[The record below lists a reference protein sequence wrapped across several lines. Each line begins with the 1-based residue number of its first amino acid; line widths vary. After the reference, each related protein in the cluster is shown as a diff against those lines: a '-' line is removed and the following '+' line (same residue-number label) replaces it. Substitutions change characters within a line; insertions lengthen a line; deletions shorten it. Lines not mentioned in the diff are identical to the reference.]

1 MVDAN
6 LVKLAIDGYKGHV
19 AGNYSVSDAQET
31 LRAALV
37 EANGGKTSFDIKD
50 VRAGRCE
57 KVFTIV
63 EELVNAISEEGLRG
77 DEFFMNMVEDRNM
90 ALSDTP
96 VFHIERDSLLAVA
109 DIAEGTQGV
118 RRQRI
123 EGGTDITVT
132 TQLHA
137 VKIYEELN
145 RVLSGRIDFNKLVDS
160 VSRSFVKNELDSA
173 YAAFTGMFNKLQ
185 APYSESGSYDE
196 EKLLTLVEH
205 VEAATGQTA
214 MIVGTKKALRKV
226 TTAVVSDS
234 AKEDLY
240 NMGYYG
246 KVAGIPM
253 VAVKQRHEAGSNKFI
268 LDDKNLY
275 IFAGDSKP
283 IKRVTKGDVVMLTGN
298 PMTNADLTQEFLMAK
313 RTGIAIVMDR
323 DYGIYKMS

>member
-90 ALSDTP
+90 TLGDTP

-253 VAVKQRHEAGSNKFI
+253 VAVKQRHETGSNKFI

-275 IFAGDSKP
+275 IFAGGSKP
-283 IKRVTKGDVVMLTGN
+283 FKRVTEGDVVMLTGN

>member
-90 ALSDTP
+90 ALGDTP

-253 VAVKQRHEAGSNKFI
+253 VAVKQRHETGSNKFI

-283 IKRVTKGDVVMLTGN
+283 IKRVTEGDVVMLTGN

>member
-90 ALSDTP
+90 ALGDTP

-145 RVLSGRIDFNKLVDS
+145 RVLSGRIDFNKLVDL

-214 MIVGTKKALRKV
+214 MIVGTRRPCVRSLLLSCLIPQRKICTTWVTMARLLASRWLLLNSVMRPALTSSSWMTR
-226 TTAVVSDS
+226 TCTSSLAIPSPLS
-234 AKEDLY
+234 ASL
-240 NMGYYG
+240 
-246 KVAGIPM
+246 
-253 VAVKQRHEAGSNKFI
+253 R
-268 LDDKNLY
+268 
-275 IFAGDSKP
+275 
-283 IKRVTKGDVVMLTGN
+283 VML
-298 PMTNADLTQEFLMAK
+298 LC
-313 RTGIAIVMDR
+313 
-323 DYGIYKMS
+323 